1 MSEQHGI
8 DDPYHGHSFVVRIWW
23 EKGHDDQ
30 ALWRGWV
37 QHAITGKSRYF
48 DHVADMLM
56 VIFEGAFVLS
66 QTLEDPSVVAAQLR
80 QYRNYLELIFAVEES
95 P

>member
-1 MSEQHGI
+1 MSDRHGI

-48 DHVADMLM
+48 DHVADML
-56 VIFEGAFVLS
+56 AFIEAHTGRLVKPVS
-66 QTLEDPSVVAAQLR
+66 EIR
-80 QYRNYLELIFAVEES
+80 KR
-95 P
+95 

>member
-1 MSEQHGI
+1 MSDQHGI
-8 DDPYHGHSFVVRIWW
+8 DDPYRGHSFVVRIWW

-48 DHVADMLM
+48 DHVSDML
-56 VIFEGAFVLS
+56 AFIEAHTGRLVKPVS
-66 QTLEDPSVVAAQLR
+66 EIR
-80 QYRNYLELIFAVEES
+80 KR
-95 P
+95 